1 MFERIDFIGALR
13 RGWRLVAAL
22 AVVGFVVAILIP
34 VSTPKAKGVDAK
46 YHWKSTVIVGVE
58 PAGGIG
64 LAGVNGATVLFWAN
78 DYYTRAA
85 ACAMAGFGYQYG
97 PLSALMTASQTT
109 FASGAKTTGKAATKA
124 AKGSSVVQLTADGS
138 SKSSA
143 VRLANQFAVSVGQSV
158 NKAYAAHVAAL
169 TAGNVGSKSPISS
182 AKASTAVS
190 GYQILE
196 PATIALTT
204 RVKTTSSKLTSSKKV
219 RGLAGIVIGLILA
232 GLIILAR
239 ELTDRT
245 IRSASGAEGATHYPV
260 LLEIPE
266 AARASGVAPV
276 LLAVTEDPRSTVA
289 EGYRMLRMSVLFEEL
304 AASQPPP
311 DLYGYPPAPWEEAA
325 SNGHGTYSKPEPGS
339 RQVVL
344 IVSPSR
350 EETRPIVAVN
360 LCATYAEAGQKVIV
374 ISTDD
379 VGAGPSYFDGGQQA
393 GVVGPTDVAAHLQPS
408 SLANVS
414 RLSFRHFVSNSGQL
428 VTRAP
433 EVLRAARQ
441 LADVIVVESPPFL
454 ESHHGEALVHAV
466 DVVLLLTESRTTT
479 LDQGKRTGNLLRR
492 IGAPVLGVVLTNV
505 RTQRKA
511 PAAAA
516 TDPTTAPPAPP
527 PISEPLAIAEVTKS

>member
-46 YHWKSTVIVGVE
+46 YHWRSTVIVGVE

-64 LAGVNGATVLFWAN
+64 LPGVNGATVLFWAN

-85 ACAMAGFGYQYG
+85 ACAMAGLGYQYG
-97 PLSALMTASQTT
+97 PLSALMTANQTT
-109 FASGAKTTGKAATKA
+109 FASGAKATGKAATKA
-124 AKGSSVVQLTADGS
+124 TKGSSVVQLTADGS

-143 VRLANQFAVSVGQSV
+143 VLLANQFAVAVGQAV

-169 TAGNVGSKSPISS
+169 TAGNAGSKSPISS
-182 AKASTAVS
+182 AKASTAES
-190 GYQILE
+190 GYQVLV

-245 IRSASGAEGATHYPV
+245 IRSAGGAEGATHYPV

-266 AARASGVAPV
+266 AVPASGVAPV
-276 LLAVTEDPRSTVA
+276 LLAVTEDPRSKVA

-505 RTQRKA
+505 RTQHKA

-516 TDPTTAPPAPP
+516 ADPKTAPPAPP
-527 PISEPLAIAEVTKS
+527 PIGEPLAIAEVTKS